1 MMISFFQEEH
11 IDGNRDMTFK
21 KENGNR
27 DLIEE
32 DTTVI
37 CLRNHENQY

>member
-1 MMISFFQEEH
+1 MMASFFEEEH
-11 IDGNRDMTFK
+11 TDGNRDMTFK

-32 DTTVI
+32 DITVI
-37 CLRNHENQY
+37 